1 MDIKGPK
8 LHTIGEAH
16 ILSSMDLTN
25 ENSFESPMAIS
36 PVMEQVKNTGGKVNI
51 SLKEN
56 SLMVVKF
63 KTKKVISVFRTLYKE
78 SNNYI
83 YFAKI
88 ELKK

>member
-1 MDIKGPK
+1 MIIKFVNTSEDPQEVSLDIKGPK

-56 SLMVVKF
+56 SLMVVMF
-63 KTKKVISVFRTLYKE
+63 TS
-78 SNNYI
+78 
-83 YFAKI
+83 FAKP
-88 ELKK
+88 LFRLDL